1 MNLAPNEEQTDL
13 ARRLRALGADSLGAD
28 IETRD
33 RTAQRLQP
41 GDWQRCADAGV
52 LGLPVPKEYGGL
64 GLSALTCAI
73 GLEGLGAG
81 CRDNGLMIAL
91 GAHIWAVELPLM
103 EFGTEEQ
110 KRRHLPGLCDGRT
123 VGAHA
128 ITEAG
133 AGSDALSLTATAR
146 RDGDHYVLDGVK
158 RFITNAPIADVFIV
172 YATVNP
178 ALGFTGVTAFLVDR
192 NTEGLTVETRFEK
205 TGLRTVPWG
214 EITLRD
220 CRVPVSARLGAEKQG
235 SRILSRTMAWERA
248 LILAPLLG
256 AMSRQIDACV
266 RHARSREQFGRTI
279 GRFQSMSN
287 RIVEMQIRLDEARL
301 LTHRAAWDLDRGT
314 PSYFAE
320 AAQLRTS
327 ESAVETFLD
336 ALQVY
341 GALGFTTSTDVERN
355 LRDALGTRIS
365 SGTSDMQRLVMADKL
380 GLTSRLRAAPTT
392 GPHGAAGITTG
403 GRHAHAR

>member
-1 MNLAPNEEQTDL
+1 MNLTPTEEQTAL
-13 ARRLRALGADSLGAD
+13 AGRLRTLGASALGAD

-33 RTAQRLQP
+33 RTQRLQP

-52 LGLPVPKEYGGL
+52 LSLPVPKEYGGL

-73 GLEGLGAG
+73 ALEGLGAG

-91 GAHIWAVELPLM
+91 GAHIWAVELPLA
-103 EFGTEEQ
+103 EFGSPEQ
-110 KRRHLPGLCDGRT
+110 KQRYLPALCDGRM

-146 RDGDHYVLDGVK
+146 REGDTYVLDGVK
-158 RFITNAPIADVFIV
+158 RFVTNAPVADVFIV

-192 NTEGLTVETRFEK
+192 DQEGLTVETRFEK
-205 TGLRTVPWG
+205 AGLRTAPWG

-220 CRVPVSARLGAEKQG
+220 CRVPLSARLGAEKQG

-256 AMSRQIDACV
+256 TMSRQIDECI
-266 RHARSREQFGRTI
+266 RHARGREQFGRNI
-279 GRFQSMSN
+279 GRFQSVAN
-287 RIVEMQIRLDEARL
+287 RIVDMQIRLEEARL
-301 LTHRAAWDLDRGT
+301 LTHRAAWDLAQGT
-314 PSYFAE
+314 SSYFAE

-341 GALGFTTSTDVERN
+341 GGLGYTTSTDIERN

-380 GLTSRLRAAPTT
+380 GLTSRTRDTTTT
-392 GPHGAAGITTG
+392 GPHGAPSTAG
-403 GRHAHAR
+403 GRHAYAR